1 MPLVRLHH
9 MKTKAAATS
18 ACRNT
23 QLCVGLQSGIK
34 ANLHAVWAIW
44 PQLAGWTKDEATEE
58 EEDGNP
64 SGNAALRNC
73 VCAVG
78 LLAPGIDPRAAEDAS
93 FSCYEPG
100 TGFGSALIDAHN
112 GFNKLNRYLMLWKV
126 AHCWNRVNQ
135 FAFNWYR
142 H

>member
-1 MPLVRLHH
+1 M
-9 MKTKAAATS
+9 
-18 ACRNT
+18 
-23 QLCVGLQSGIK
+23 
-34 ANLHAVWAIW
+34 
-44 PQLAGWTKDEATEE
+44 AGWTEDKAAEE
-58 EEDGNP
+58 EEDDDP
-64 SGNAALRNC
+64 SNNAALWNC
-73 VCAVG
+73 VRAKGV
-78 LLAPGIDPRAAEDAS
+78 LAPRIDPRAAEDAS
-93 FSCYEPG
+93 FSRNEPG